1 MKWRYLQCEDMRES
15 PKHRV
20 EEHES
25 LRKVMEG
32 KLKLKSK
39 SAKGNSHDGSATQAA

>member
-1 MKWRYLQCEDMRES
+1 MKTKNKEGEKMKLKNSQSEDMRES

-32 KLKLKSK
+32 K
-39 SAKGNSHDGSATQAA
+39 